1 MTSATEQ
8 TGAAV
13 RRFAAGIMAADGP
26 RVTARSAGCTA
37 GPAGNRTGL
46 WPAGSSYL
54 KGIFHADRETSS
66 ASCAARVMRNR
77 NFHRLP
83 AIRDRAL
90 MATADSA
97 PCRSVLACATLLP
110 DKRTR

>member
-26 RVTARSAGCTA
+26 RVTARSAGRTA

-46 WPAGSSYL
+46 WPAGVELSQR
-54 KGIFHADRETSS
+54 H
-66 ASCAARVMRNR
+66 
-77 NFHRLP
+77 LP
-83 AIRDRAL
+83 RRPGDL
-90 MATADSA
+90 
-97 PCRSVLACATLLP
+97 VG
-110 DKRTR
+110 